1 LNRAT
6 LRGIGGVVI
15 FLAVWEAAV
24 SGKLLDFDY
33 LPAPSVIAGALVELA
48 QDGEVFGET
57 AHTLTAALVGWLIS
71 VVIGVTA
78 GAALGLSPSARRYC
92 LATIEALRPLPGIAF
107 VPVAILLYGFSLQ
120 TELIVV
126 VIPTV
131 WPVLVNT
138 MGGFAAIPSRLH
150 DVARSFRLSPAAAAW
165 MVFAPATAP
174 AILVGLRLS
183 MTLALIMA
191 VAVEM
196 IGNPDGLGYAVVRE
210 ASALRPDRMFA
221 YVLVIGVLGVG
232 LNALLIAAAKRALP
246 GEFGRPRAEWSR
258 T

>member
-1 LNRAT
+1 MNRST
-6 LRGIGGVVI
+6 LRGIGGLVI
-15 FLAVWEAAV
+15 FLAAWEAAV
-24 SGKLLDFDY
+24 SSKLLDFDY
-33 LPAPSVIAGALVELA
+33 LPAPSVIASALVELA
-48 QDGEVFGET
+48 RDGDVFAEI
-57 AHTLTAALVGWLIS
+57 AHTLTAAIAGWLIS
-71 VVIGVTA
+71 IVIGTA
-78 GAALGLSPSARRYC
+78 LGTALGLSPSTRRYC

-107 VPVAILLYGFSLQ
+107 VPVAILLFGFSLQ
-120 TELIVV
+120 TELLVI

-138 MGGFAAIPSRLH
+138 MGGFAAVPSRLH
-150 DVARSFRLSPAAAAW
+150 DVARSIRLSPLAATL
-165 MVFAPATAP
+165 MIFAPATAP

-221 YVLVIGVLGVG
+221 YVLVIGVLGIV
-232 LNALLIAAAKRALP
+232 LNAALIAAAKLVLP
-246 GEFGRPRAEWSR
+246 GEFRRPRAEWSR
-258 T
+258 A